1 MTTPL
6 LEVQDVHHQFAA
18 LPNQAPL
25 PILKGVNLSLFP
37 GETLAICGRSGEGKT
52 SLLHILGGLIT
63 PTQGHVAIQSIP
75 LSEKNGEWMRRKKMG
90 FLFQA
95 FHLLEEET
103 IWQNV
108 LMPARIDRRSTGK
121 KSAVFLRMEEILDE
135 IGLKPRAHFPT
146 KYLSGGEKQRVA
158 LARALCN
165 DPPLLLADEPSGNL
179 DSASAAIVHELLFRF
194 ARQPGRGLIVVTHD
208 RELAK
213 LCDRRYLLKDGMLL
227 PADF

>member
-6 LEVQDVHHQFAA
+6 LEVRDLHHQFAS
-18 LPNQAPL
+18 L
-25 PILKGVNLSLFP
+25 PILKWVNLSLYP

-63 PTQGHVAIQSIP
+63 PTQGEISIQSVP
-75 LSEKNGEWMRRKKMG
+75 LSPTNLEWMRRKKIG

-103 IWQNV
+103 LLQNV
-108 LMPARIDRRSTGK
+108 LMPARIDRRSVGK
-121 KSAVFLRMEEILDE
+121 KSPVFLQMEEILEE
-135 IGLKPRAHFPT
+135 IGLKPRLQFPV
-146 KYLSGGEKQRVA
+146 KCLSGGEKQRVA

-179 DSASAAIVHELLFRF
+179 DSASAAIVHELLLRF
-194 ARQPGRGLIVVTHD
+194 AKRPGKGLIVVTHD

-213 LCDRRYLLKDGMLL
+213 LCDRRYLLKDGMLF
-227 PADF
+227 PTDF